1 MHSFSIIIPHHNIPA
16 LLQRCLDSIPDV
28 PEVQVIVVD
37 DNSSASKVDFEHFP
51 GLDRKNTLCI
61 LDKEGGGAGH
71 ARNIGIRNADGKWL
85 VFADADDFF
94 TKEAFQILD
103 RHKDD
108 PYDIL
113 LFKSNS
119 VNSEDL
125 SPSNRFA
132 DLNDAIDDALAGRT
146 DNKTVIL
153 SRPGPVCKMYRRS
166 HIQQKNIWFDEI
178 MASNDLM
185 FVFKATCWSQD
196 EAVAV
201 FDEVLYTVT
210 TRKGSLVEER
220 KTNPDNYLCRMEVQI
235 RRNKFLKD
243 FPQFKKEPIIVWLAR
258 SRRFGI
264 RTFFRALFLVAQRK
278 AFFSGFGI
286 LIKSFMNHIVQLIP

>member
-1 MHSFSIIIPHHNIPA
+1 MHTFSIIIPHHDIPD
-16 LLQRCLDSIPDV
+16 LLLRCLNSIPDV

-37 DNSSASKVDFEHFP
+37 DNSSPQKVNFDHFP
-51 GLDRKNTLCI
+51 GLERKDTLCI

-71 ARNIGIRNADGKWL
+71 ARNIGLRNADGKWI

-94 TKEAFQILD
+94 TKEAFNILES
-103 RHKDD
+103 HKDD
-108 PYDIL
+108 PYDVL

-132 DLNDAIDDALAGRT
+132 DLNDAIDDALAGKI
-146 DNKTVIL
+146 DNKTAVL

-178 MASNDLM
+178 MASNDQM
-185 FVFKATCWSQD
+185 FVFQATCWCQD

-201 FDEVLYTVT
+201 FDEILYTVT
-210 TRKGSLVEER
+210 TRRGSLVEER
-220 KTNPDNYLCRMEVQI
+220 FTNPDNFLCRMEVQI
-235 RRNKFLKD
+235 RCNKFLKD
-243 FPQFKKEPIIVWLAR
+243 FPQFKKEPIIIWLAR
-258 SRRFGI
+258 SRRLGI
-264 RTFFRALFLVAQRK
+264 KTFIRALGLIIRK
-278 AFFSGFGI
+278 GALFSGFGT
-286 LIKSFMNHIVQLIP
+286 FMMIVKNHIIRRLT